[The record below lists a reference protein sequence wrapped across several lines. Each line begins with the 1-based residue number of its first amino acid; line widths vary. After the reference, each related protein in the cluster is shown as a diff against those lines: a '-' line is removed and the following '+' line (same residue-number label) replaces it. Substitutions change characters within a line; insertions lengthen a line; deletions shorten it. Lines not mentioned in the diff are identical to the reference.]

1 LGEKFEKI
9 KTRTLTIVI
18 GVPLVLV
25 IIHLGGLIFYSMIAL
40 LAIIGTIELWN
51 IFKSRYY
58 PSLILGIVAS
68 LFFLFRRTI
77 PEPFFL
83 NINLLFTLI
92 ILLIFVEHFLLKAN
106 KKYMVINIATTIFIA
121 IYIGHLLSFL
131 IDIRN
136 LTDGNLFIIFALFT
150 TWMSDTMAYIVGIN
164 FGKKHIFPRISP
176 NKTLE
181 GSIGGILGGSICG
194 IAFYFLLPLHPLM
207 LFTLGFISA
216 ICGQAGDLFES
227 IIKRNF
233 DFKDSGKLIPGHG
246 GVLDCMDSLLFSVPV
261 LYFCLNYLS

>member
-1 LGEKFEKI
+1 MGEKFEKI
-9 KTRTLTIVI
+9 KTRTFTIVI
-18 GVPLVLV
+18 GVPFVLL
-25 IIHLGGLIFYSMIAL
+25 IIHLGGVILHSIIAL

-51 IFKSRYY
+51 IFKSKYN
-58 PSLILGIVAS
+58 PSLILGIAAT

-77 PEPFFL
+77 LGSFFL
-83 NINLLFTLI
+83 NDNLAFTII
-92 ILLIFVEHFLLKAN
+92 ILLIFIEHFLLKAN
-106 KKYMVINIATTIFIA
+106 KKYMVINIATTLFIA

-136 LTDGNLFIIFALFT
+136 LPDGNIFIVFALFT

-164 FGKKHIFPRISP
+164 FGKKHIFPNISP

-194 IAFYFLLPLHPLM
+194 IAFYFLLPLNPLM
-207 LFTLGFISA
+207 LFILGLISA

-233 DFKDSGKLIPGHG
+233 DVKDSGKLIPGHG
-246 GVLDCMDSLLFSVPV
+246 GVLDCMDSILFSVPV

>member
-1 LGEKFEKI
+1 MGEKFEKI

-51 IFKSRYY
+51 IFKSRYC

>member
-1 LGEKFEKI
+1 MGEKFEKI
-9 KTRTLTIVI
+9 KTRTFTIVI
-18 GVPLVLV
+18 GVPLVLL
-25 IIHLGGLIFYSMIAL
+25 IIHLGGVIFHFTIAL

-51 IFKSRYY
+51 IFKSQHN
-58 PSLILGIVAS
+58 PSLILGISAS
-68 LFFLFRRTI
+68 LFFLFRNTMS
-77 PEPFFL
+77 ETFFV
-83 NINLLFTLI
+83 NDNLLFTII
-92 ILLIFVEHFLLKAN
+92 ILLIFTEHFLLKAN

-136 LTDGNLFIIFALFT
+136 LTYGSLFIVFALFT
-150 TWMSDTMAYIVGIN
+150 TWMSDTMAYIVGSN
-164 FGKKHIFPRISP
+164 FGKKHIFPNISP

-181 GSIGGILGGSICG
+181 GFIGGILGGSIFG
-194 IAFYFLLPLHPLM
+194 IAFYFLLPLHPLI
-207 LFTLGFISA
+207 LFTLGLIAA

-233 DFKDSGKLIPGHG
+233 SVKDSGKLIPGHG
-246 GVLDCMDSLLFSVPV
+246 GVLDCMDSILFSVPV